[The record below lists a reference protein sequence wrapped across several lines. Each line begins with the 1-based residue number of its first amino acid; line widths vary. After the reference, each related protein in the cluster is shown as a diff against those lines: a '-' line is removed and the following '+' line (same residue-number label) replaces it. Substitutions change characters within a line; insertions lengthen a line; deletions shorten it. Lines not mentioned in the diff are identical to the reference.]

1 MADDNIDFRF
11 LGRQVQILQGDVRDL
26 RSSYLHLEGEIAGVK
41 AELARMQADNGARF
55 EQVENRL
62 GRIEGEVQA
71 GFKAMDARFSEAQQ
85 SMATHL
91 ETVLAAV
98 RK

>member
-1 MADDNIDFRF
+1 MADDNVDWRF
-11 LGRQVQILQGDVRDL
+11 IGRQVQILQGDVRDL
-26 RSSYLHLEGEIAGVK
+26 RSNYLHLEGEMAAVK
-41 AELARMQADNGARF
+41 AELARMQADNGSRF

-62 GRIEGEVQA
+62 GRIEGDVQA

-85 SMATHL
+85 ATTANL

>member
-1 MADDNIDFRF
+1 MADDNVDWRF

-26 RSSYLHLEGEIAGVK
+26 RSNYLHLEGEIAGVK

-62 GRIEGEVQA
+62 GRIESEVNA
-71 GFKAMDARFSEAQQ
+71 GFKAMDARFGEAQQ
-85 SMATHL
+85 AMATNQ
-91 ETVLAAV
+91 EAMLAAV

>member
-1 MADDNIDFRF
+1 MADDNVDWRF

-26 RSSYLHLEGEIAGVK
+26 RSNYLHLEGEIAGVK

-71 GFKAMDARFSEAQQ
+71 GFKAMDARFGEAQQ
-85 SMATHL
+85 AMATNQ
-91 ETVLAAV
+91 EAVLAAV